1 MKTAKKEKATRTRT
15 MAGTALKHVWTGT
28 WWDGQTWVKGK
39 ANAKVYRT
47 WQQADR
53 ANDARRREL
62 AKAGQSWHVAEC
74 EVYA

>member
-1 MKTAKKEKATRTRT
+1 MAKARRKREFV
-15 MAGTALKHVWTGT
+15 GYALKHVWSGLWWTGRE
-28 WWDGQTWVKGK
+28 WARGK

>member
-1 MKTAKKEKATRTRT
+1 MRKAKTTKARTRRAFT
-15 MAGTALKHVWTGT
+15 GYALKHVWSGLWWTGRE
-28 WWDGQTWVKGK
+28 WARGK

>member
-1 MKTAKKEKATRTRT
+1 MKGTRRTKTMTRK
-15 MAGTALKHVWTGT
+15 MVGYALKHVPSGLWWTGRE
-28 WWDGQTWVKGK
+28 WARGK

-47 WQQADR
+47 WRQADR

-62 AKAGQSWHVAEC
+62 AARGQSWHVAEC